1 MNVLVKAV
9 VEVGRTRTFDEDAVV
24 RAARDVFWQHG
35 YAEASVPDLE
45 AATGLG
51 RSSLYHSF
59 GSKRELFD
67 AAIESYLDEVI
78 RPRLAPLLG
87 APVSADAL
95 ETYLTGLAAALQAPR
110 THLAEHG
117 CLLMNTVRGTLADD
131 EHVKRAVGQYRAEL
145 TTAFAAG
152 VAARRPD
159 LDAEGRAVLTRSC
172 TAHVLSAMAIVRAQP
187 AAAADLVEN
196 ARILVTGWAPR

>member
-1 MNVLVKAV
+1 M
-9 VEVGRTRTFDEDAVV
+9 GRTRTFDEDAVV

-159 LDAEGRAVLTRSC
+159 LDAEDRTVLTRSC

>member
-1 MNVLVKAV
+1 M
-9 VEVGRTRTFDEDAVV
+9 GRTRTFDEDAVV

-35 YAEASVPDLE
+35 YAEASVPELE

-59 GSKRELFD
+59 GSKRELFG

-87 APVSADAL
+87 ADVSTDAL
-95 ETYLTGLAAALQAPR
+95 ETYLTGLGAALQAPR

-131 EHVKRAVGQYRAEL
+131 EHVQRAVEQYRTEL
-145 TTAFAAG
+145 TAGFAAG
-152 VAARRPD
+152 VAAGRPD
-159 LDAEGRAVLTRSC
+159 LDAQERAVLTRAC
-172 TAHVLSAMAIVRAQP
+172 TGHVLSAMAIVRAQP

>member
-1 MNVLVKAV
+1 M
-9 VEVGRTRTFDEDAVV
+9 GRTRTFDEDAVV

-87 APVSADAL
+87 PDVSADAL

-131 EHVKRAVGQYRAEL
+131 EHVKRAVGQYRNEL

-159 LDAEGRAVLTRSC
+159 LDAEDHAVLTRSC

-187 AAAADLVEN
+187 AAAADLVDN
-196 ARILVTGWAPR
+196 ARILVAGWTPR